1 MRILFVT
8 GNRIGDCVLSTGILG
23 WMVDNLPKA
32 RFTVVCGPA
41 AAPLFEGVPR
51 LERIIPLPKRDW
63 GLHWWDLWKQV
74 FPTFW
79 STLVDLRRSLLGQG
93 VAARRRLALK
103 TGFPGI
109 HQLVQLSNVLKLKAI
124 APPRAF
130 LTEAQR
136 QAAFDL
142 VPGEGPVL
150 ALGIGAAWQAKRWA
164 PDRFAELAARLTA
177 PEGILPGARV
187 MVVGGAD
194 EVELAA
200 TALAGLAPDRRID
213 LTGRVDVAV
222 AQACLQRASLFIG
235 NDSGAMHMAAAAGT
249 PTLGLFGP
257 SRSDRYGPWGE
268 HCRSLRT
275 PESYE
280 TLVGRSGGP
289 HPMNGLTVAM
299 VEAAAKAL
307 WTELHEG

>member
-32 RFTVVCGPA
+32 RFTIVCGPA

-74 FPTFW
+74 FPTLW

-93 VAARRRLALK
+93 IAARRRLTLK
-103 TGFPGI
+103 TGFAGV
-109 HQLVQLSNVLKLKAI
+109 HQVVQLASVLKQKTV
-124 APPRAF
+124 PSPRAF
-130 LTEAQR
+130 LTDKQR

-150 ALGIGAAWQAKRWA
+150 ALGVGAAWPAKRWP
-164 PDRFAELAARLTA
+164 PDRFAALAARLTA
-177 PEGILPGARV
+177 ADGLLPGARV
-187 MVVGGAD
+187 MVLGGAD
-194 EVELAA
+194 ETELAA
-200 TALAGLAPDRRID
+200 TALAQIPAERRID
-213 LTGRVDVAV
+213 LTGRVDVGT
-222 AQACLQRASLFIG
+222 AQACLGRASLFIG

-257 SRSDRYGPWGE
+257 SRSDRYGPWGD

-275 PESYE
+275 PESYDE
-280 TLVGRSGGP
+280 LIRRPDGP
-289 HPMNGLTVAM
+289 HPMHGLTVES
-299 VEAAAKAL
+299 VEAAAQAL
-307 WTELHEG
+307 WSELKED